1 MASLWEPVLVGTL
14 ALLAVAMSALLAVA
28 FLAWRYGRRKLRAFH
43 AHGAVLG
50 ARALW
55 AIAAG
60 RHLRSTGPMD
70 EAAAARW
77 PARTVRREMWRA
89 VDQADTAV
97 RAADAVG
104 APTAEMPSL
113 CRRLRE
119 AAVALDRVLRIE
131 PSGTVPPQVAA
142 QAVEVAR
149 AARRLQGAALA
160 SAAEATAP
168 AVAQLTSDAGHE
180 VELLDAGMARA
191 RSVLPVPPR

>member
-14 ALLAVAMSALLAVA
+14 VMVVVATSALLAAA

-43 AHGAVLG
+43 AHGAVVG

-55 AIAAG
+55 ALAAS
-60 RHLRSTGPMD
+60 RHLRSSGPMD
-70 EAAAARW
+70 DDAATRW

-89 VDQADTAV
+89 VDQADAAV
-97 RAADAVG
+97 RAADTVG

-131 PSGTVPPQVAA
+131 PAGPVPPQVAA

-160 SAAEATAP
+160 SAADATAP
-168 AVAQLTSDAGHE
+168 GVAQLTSDAGHE
-180 VELLDAGMARA
+180 VELLDAGLARA
-191 RSVLPVPPR
+191 RSVLPGTRR